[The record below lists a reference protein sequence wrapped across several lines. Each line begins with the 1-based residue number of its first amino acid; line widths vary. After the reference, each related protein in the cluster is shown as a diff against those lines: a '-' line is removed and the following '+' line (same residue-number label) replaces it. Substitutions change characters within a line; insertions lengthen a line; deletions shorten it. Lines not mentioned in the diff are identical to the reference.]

1 MKKNKET
8 KNKLKRSRIIE
19 IVLIILT
26 VLIFIS
32 AIAMNIIKRNE
43 KISYSDS
50 KINFE
55 LESGWKKLNTQ
66 YIEYYKYIN
75 TTPDLASQN
84 NTTEK
89 DYSSY
94 PAVINVTS
102 SEINT
107 EEFKTIED
115 VKKSA
120 ENTFNTSEDK
130 TDLLEMNILKT
141 AKGYDMLK
149 IKTIFTKEPK
159 EIVYYYYI
167 LNESK
172 LGCIIA
178 YSYNLADGT
187 EIEKASDKLVDSFDW
202 TK

>member
-1 MKKNKET
+1 MKKDKET

-120 ENTFNTSEDK
+120 ENTFN
-130 TDLLEMNILKT
+130 I
-141 AKGYDMLK
+141 
-149 IKTIFTKEPK
+149 
-159 EIVYYYYI
+159 
-167 LNESK
+167 
-172 LGCIIA
+172 
-178 YSYNLADGT
+178 ADGT

>member
-1 MKKNKET
+1 MKKDKET

-32 AIAMNIIKRNE
+32 AIAMNIIKEMKRYHIVIQN
-43 KISYSDS
+43 
-50 KINFE
+50 NFE